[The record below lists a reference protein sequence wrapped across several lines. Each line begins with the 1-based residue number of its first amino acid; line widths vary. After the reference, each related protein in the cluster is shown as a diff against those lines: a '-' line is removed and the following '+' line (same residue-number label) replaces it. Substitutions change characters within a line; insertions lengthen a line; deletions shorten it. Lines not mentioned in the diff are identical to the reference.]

1 MVKDTRPKVD
11 LGRLSGPEGNAFCIL
26 GRCQKAASH
35 AGWTEEQFT
44 EFNTKATSGDY
55 SHLLQTVN
63 KYFNAKM
70 R

>member
-44 EFNTKATSGDY
+44 EFNTKATSGDD
-55 SHLLQTVN
+55 
-63 KYFNAKM
+63 